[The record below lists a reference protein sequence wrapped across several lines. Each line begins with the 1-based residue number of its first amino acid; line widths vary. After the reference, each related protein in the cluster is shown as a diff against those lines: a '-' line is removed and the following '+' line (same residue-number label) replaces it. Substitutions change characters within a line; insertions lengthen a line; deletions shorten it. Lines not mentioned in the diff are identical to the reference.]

1 MRPVETNPQPSNM
14 AEQAQR
20 RAPLGQP
27 QETPKDDSQQFEELR
42 HLIVAPEQEGI
53 AEISHRLDNLERRAE
68 DVSSVVVEAIELRR
82 QQDTDGALAAALG
95 PTIEDTLRDS
105 VRKHPH
111 ILADALFPV
120 MGPAIRKSITET
132 LRSMLES
139 FNEALEHSLSWRG
152 IKWRIE
158 AVRTGKS
165 FAEIVVMHS
174 LLYQVEEVFLIH
186 RETGLVLNHLTDPS
200 LPEKDAD
207 MLAGML
213 SAIQQLSHDRFNTAE
228 GDAIQ
233 KWEMPE
239 LDGWLEVGPRAVI
252 AVVIRGH
259 APADYRLRMKKALEE
274 IHERYGAALER
285 FEGDAGPFRAAE
297 SILAPLLEKQLR
309 EDEPARVKKR
319 PYALMTAAAVAL
331 AAVILWIA
339 YVSVRVHQ
347 WSQFEEALRQQS
359 GIAVTSI
366 SKEGGRYHVRGF
378 RDPLAPD
385 PNTLLARLGW
395 TQEKPIFEL
404 APFYSMDETIVLNR
418 VKVLF
423 KPPPSVTLS
432 LKDGVLMAEGAASPQ
447 WIARLHDRAE
457 WIAGVHQLDD
467 AKLQDANALVL
478 KDAKKSVESSVFLFP
493 LGSSTLLPGQDQKFV
508 QAEKNIREIVAQ
520 AIALNEIVQIEVV
533 GHTDNTGVEATN
545 LPLSKQRAD
554 QVTLALIRGGVKPS
568 SFRPRGVGTLQP
580 VRADDT
586 DEGRQLNRSVTFQ
599 VDISPVTP

>member
-1 MRPVETNPQPSNM
+1 M

-27 QETPKDDSQQFEELR
+27 QETPKNDSQQLEELR

-68 DVSSVVVEAIELRR
+68 DVSSVVVEAIQMRR
-82 QQDTDGALAAALG
+82 DHDGGGALAAALG

-111 ILADALFPV
+111 VIADALFPV

-152 IKWRIE
+152 IKWRLE

-186 RETGLVLNHLTDPS
+186 RKTGLVLNHLTEPS
-200 LPEKDAD
+200 LPERDAD

-239 LDGWLEVGPRAVI
+239 LDGWLEVGPHAVI

-259 APADYRLRMKKALEE
+259 APVDYRLRMKKALEE
-274 IHERYGAALER
+274 IHERFGAALES
-285 FEGDAGPFRAAE
+285 FAGDAGPFRAAE
-297 SILAPLLEKQLR
+297 SVLAPLLEKQMM
-309 EDEPARVKKR
+309 DEQVRVKKK
-319 PYALMTAAAVAL
+319 PYALMTAAGVGLTALIVWVAYISL
-331 AAVILWIA
+331 
-339 YVSVRVHQ
+339 RVHQ
-347 WSQFEEALRQQS
+347 WSQFEDALRQQS
-359 GIAVTSI
+359 GIVVTSVT
-366 SKEGGRYHVRGF
+366 KEGGRYQVRGF

-385 PNTLLARLGW
+385 PKTLLTKLGL
-395 TQEKPIFEL
+395 TQENADFQL
-404 APFYSMDETIVLNR
+404 VPFYSMDDEIVLR
-418 VKVLF
+418 RIKVLL
-423 KPPPSVTLS
+423 KPPAGVTLS
-432 LKDGVLMAEGAASPQ
+432 MKDGVLSAEGAASPQ
-447 WIARLHDRAE
+447 WIARLRDRAQ
-457 WIAGVHQLDD
+457 WIAGVRELDD
-467 AKLQDANALVL
+467 AKLQDANVLAL
-478 KDAKKSVESSVFLFP
+478 KDAKSSVESIVFLFP
-493 LGSSTLLPGQDQKFV
+493 VGSSTLVSGQDQKFA
-508 QAEKNIREIVAQ
+508 QAEKSIREIVAQ
-520 AIALNEIVQIEVV
+520 AIALNENAQIEVV
-533 GHTDNTGVEATN
+533 GHTDKTGIETTN

-580 VRADDT
+580 VRTDDS

-599 VDISPVTP
+599 VDISPAAP

>member
-27 QETPKDDSQQFEELR
+27 QETPKDDSQQLEELR

-53 AEISHRLDNLERRAE
+53 AEISSRLDNLERRAE
-68 DVSSVVVEAIELRR
+68 DVSSVVVEAIQMRR
-82 QQDTDGALAAALG
+82 DHDGDGALAAALG

-111 ILADALFPV
+111 VLADALFPV

-152 IKWRIE
+152 IKWRLE

-186 RETGLVLNHLTDPS
+186 RETGLVLNHLTAPS

-252 AVVIRGH
+252 GVVIRGH
-259 APADYRLRMKKALEE
+259 APVDYRLRMKKALEE
-274 IHERYGAALER
+274 IHERFGAALES
-285 FEGDAGPFRAAE
+285 FEGDARPFRGAE
-297 SILAPLLEKQLR
+297 SVLAPLLEKQMM
-309 EDEPARVKKR
+309 DEQVRVKKK
-319 PYALMTAAAVAL
+319 PYALMTAAAVGL
-331 AAVILWIA
+331 AALIVWIA
-339 YVSVRVHQ
+339 YISFRVHQ
-347 WSQFEEALRQQS
+347 WSQFEDALRQQS
-359 GIAVTSI
+359 GIVVTSVT
-366 SKEGGRYHVRGF
+366 KEGGRYHVRGF

-385 PNTLLARLGW
+385 PRILLTKLGLTADNT
-395 TQEKPIFEL
+395 EFEL
-404 APFYSMDETIVLNR
+404 APFYSMDDDIVLR
-418 VKVLF
+418 RIKVLL
-423 KPPPSVTLS
+423 KPPPGVTLS
-432 LKDGVLMAEGAASPQ
+432 MKDGVLSAAGAASPR
-447 WIARLHDRAE
+447 WIAILRDRAQ
-457 WIAGVHQLDD
+457 WIAGVRELDD
-467 AKLQDANALVL
+467 TKLQDANAIAL
-478 KDAKKSVESSVFLFP
+478 KDAKSSVESIALLFP
-493 LGSSTLLPGQDQKFV
+493 VGSSTLVPGQDQKFA
-508 QAEKNIREIVAQ
+508 QAVKSIQEIVAQ
-520 AIALNEIVQIEVV
+520 AVALNENVQIEVV
-533 GHTDNTGVEATN
+533 GHTDNTGVETTN

-580 VRADDT
+580 VRKDDS

-599 VDISPVTP
+599 VDISPATP

>member
-1 MRPVETNPQPSNM
+1 M

-158 AVRTGKS
+158 ALRTGKS

-200 LPEKDAD
+200 LPEKEAD
-207 MLAGML
+207 MVAGML

-297 SILAPLLEKQLR
+297 TVLAPLLERKLV
-309 EDEPARVKKR
+309 EDEQARVKKR
-319 PYALMTAAAVAL
+319 PYALMTAVAVAVI
-331 AAVILWIA
+331 AVIVWIT
-339 YVSVRVHQ
+339 YISVRVHQ
-347 WSQFEEALRQQS
+347 WSQFEKELRQQS
-359 GIAVTSI
+359 GIVVTSVT
-366 SKEGGRYHVRGF
+366 KEGGRYHVRGF

-385 PNTLLARLGW
+385 PKILLTKLGLTPENT
-395 TQEKPIFEL
+395 EFEL
-404 APFYSMDETIVLNR
+404 APFYSMADEIVLR
-418 VKVLF
+418 RIKVLL
-423 KPPPSVTLS
+423 KPPAGVTLS
-432 LKDGVLMAEGAASPQ
+432 MKDGVLSAAGAASPR
-447 WIARLHDRAE
+447 WIASLRDRAQ
-457 WIAGVHQLDD
+457 WIAGVRELDD
-467 AKLQDANALVL
+467 TKLQDANSLAL
-478 KDAKKSVESSVFLFP
+478 KEAKSSVESVVFLFP
-493 LGSSTLLPGQDQKFV
+493 VGSATLLPGQDQKFA
-508 QAEKNIREIVAQ
+508 QAAKSVLEIVAQ
-520 AIALNEIVQIEVV
+520 AVALNENVQIEVV
-533 GHTDNTGVEATN
+533 GHTDNTGIETTN
-545 LPLSKQRAD
+545 QPLSKQRAD
-554 QVTLALIRGGVKPS
+554 RITIALIRGGVKPS

-580 VRADDT
+580 VRTDDT